1 MATASGTTPSTGTSV
16 QATSGGV
23 DSTTTTL
30 PAGATVP
37 ITTTFTSSSQQ
48 CVATLEAQVLTNG
61 ATAVVMAGE
70 DFVTLNH
77 TCSSMT
83 TTTASIHRNMS
94 TSHFSGSSS
103 SSYFPI
109 SSASE
114 SAFAA
119 SDNSGTSP
127 GMIAGLVLG
136 VVAVLSCAIGAGF
149 WFWLR
154 RRRNST
160 TVFTAKAKI
169 LEEDRSGE
177 ISIRWEKD
185 SAEIKESDASEIKE
199 MCAPVPVEMGDGR
212 SIVEPDTTPLSPIS
226 IDTTDGRDT
235 LYGEDIDAIVSPLS
249 PNR

>member
-1 MATASGTTPSTGTSV
+1 MATVTGATPSTSSAIQTTPSPAHS
-16 QATSGGV
+16 
-23 DSTTTTL
+23 TTTL

-83 TTTASIHRNMS
+83 TTTALSRLNVS
-94 TSHFSGSSS
+94 SSYYLASSS
-103 SSYFPI
+103 SSYFPAD
-109 SSASE
+109 SASA
-114 SAFAA
+114 SAYAA
-119 SDNSGTSP
+119 SQHDGTSP

-136 VVAVLSCAIGAGF
+136 IVAVLSCAIGAGF
-149 WFWLR
+149 WLWLR

-160 TVFTAKAKI
+160 TVFTAKAKM
-169 LEEDRSGE
+169 LEEDRSSE
-177 ISIRWEKD
+177 IPIRWEKD
-185 SAEIKESDASEIKE
+185 STEIKESDAAEIKE
-199 MCAPVPVEMGDGR
+199 MSAPVPVEMGDGR
-212 SIVEPDTTPLSPIS
+212 SIIEPDTTPLSPIS
-226 IDTTDGRDT
+226 IDTNDGRDT
-235 LYGEDIDAIVSPLS
+235 LCGDDLDDIVSPLS